1 MVSMREKK
9 ELDKGRYKLLII
21 GVTAIAVILRLP
33 VLFNPHLSMEGIFA
47 IGLKDFTFAETV
59 ESSLSCGHAP
69 LYFLMISLWAR
80 ISDSQLWIMVLPVG
94 LNIVA
99 TLIIASIARKVA
111 GDIAGVLGGIISAV
125 APVMIQHSASP
136 RYEGLALVFGALSA
150 WYAYDII
157 NHRNSKAIL
166 PYVLFTLLGV
176 YSFYYHFFM
185 IIAQNLYF
193 LFRRRAVLYW
203 IPSQFLVLLAV
214 LPWVP
219 NMAKQKTEW
228 LDAGSSTPWETIVSI
243 ISNHYYLN
251 IVDVLVTH
259 MTGIWTNIHGDNIFD
274 KFSLAASILAPLL
287 IALAVFLKRKIAIK
301 EWDFLLYVTILQIV
315 ACSSALFVNQFQ
327 GLSFV
332 PKYAV
337 ALSGIWLIMLAVGIS
352 ALKKSQAITALTI
365 IFVCF
370 IINAGAYYSQIMQ
383 PHGFKKAIDIVANNE
398 MVGDIIVVSPSY
410 YMTVT
415 WYYHKGDAKVY
426 GCPENYSRKYCG
438 NSFGFLEEA
447 YRERVRALS
456 NNDRIWVITPKQ
468 ISHPEQGVDAMLD
481 EFENLGF
488 TATKQFDFMG
498 DLFPRTYG
506 TTILFEKKSN

>member
-1 MVSMREKK
+1 MCEKK
-9 ELDKGRYKLLII
+9 RLDKGRYKLLII
-21 GVTAIAVILRLP
+21 GASAIAVILRLP

-136 RYEGLALVFGALSA
+136 RYEGLALLFGVLSA
-150 WYAYDII
+150 WYAYNII
-157 NHRNSKAIL
+157 NHSNSKAIL

-185 IIAQNLYF
+185 IIAQNFYF
-193 LFRRRAVLYW
+193 IFRRRAVLYW

-243 ISNHYYLN
+243 ITNHYYLN
-251 IVDVLVTH
+251 IADVLVTH

-274 KFSLAASILAPLL
+274 KFSLTASILAPLL
-287 IALAVFLKRKIAIK
+287 IAIAVFLKRYIAVK
-301 EWDFLLYVTILQIV
+301 EWNFVLYATILQIV

-337 ALSGIWLIMLAVGIS
+337 ALSGIWLIMLAVGVS
-352 ALKKSQAITALTI
+352 ALKKSAAITALTM

-383 PHGFKKAIDIVANNE
+383 PHGFKKALDIVAQNE
-398 MVGDIIVVSPSY
+398 MVGDIIVVSPAY

-415 WYYHKGDAKVY
+415 WYYHKADAKVY
-426 GCPENYSRKYCG
+426 GCPEDYSREYCG
-438 NSFGFLEEA
+438 NSFGFSEEA
-447 YRERVRALS
+447 YRERVRGLS